1 MSILNTIL
9 LGRKSQRTPSLI
21 FNYLFLTL
29 LALFALGPLVLLFIN
44 SLKDT
49 TEVTAN
55 PFGLPRTWTWQNF
68 PDAWTQGHYDTTV
81 RNSAMITIGTV
92 VGVVVIA
99 GLAAY
104 SLARLN
110 PKGADALAMYL
121 VVGTSIPAQLFMV
134 PLFFLWTKLGLADN
148 LLGVIIIYWGT
159 MSPFATFLLRS
170 FMISIPKDFDE
181 AAYIDGASNWQ
192 VFWRII
198 VPICWPGFLT
208 VALTSGLGAWNEFL
222 FAVTFLHTAELKPVS
237 TSLYSFFSRYSRD
250 WGLINAATVIM
261 ILPVIILFLL
271 LQRQFIQGL
280 TQGGLKA

>member
-1 MSILNTIL
+1 MSLINLS
-9 LGRKSQRTPSLI
+9 RKTRRTPSLLI
-21 FNYLFLTL
+21 NYLFLTV
-29 LALFALGPLVLLFIN
+29 LALFALGPLVLLFVN
-44 SLKDT
+44 ALKST
-49 TEVTAN
+49 TEITAN
-55 PFGLPRTWTWQNF
+55 PFGIPRTWTWQNF
-68 PDAWTQGHYDTTV
+68 PNAWTQGHYDVTV
-81 RNSAMITIGTV
+81 RNSAIITAGTV
-92 VGVVVIA
+92 IGVVVIA

-110 PKGADALAMYL
+110 PRGADALALYL

-170 FMISIPKDFDE
+170 FMIAIPRDFDE
-181 AAYIDGASNWQ
+181 AAYIDGATNWQ

-222 FAVTFLHTAELKPVS
+222 FAITFLHRAELKPVS
-237 TSLYSFFSRYSRD
+237 TSLFNFFSRYSRD

>member
-1 MSILNTIL
+1 MFS
-9 LGRKSQRTPSLI
+9 KSQRTPSLV
-21 FNYLFLTL
+21 FNYTMLIL
-29 LALFALGPLVLLFIN
+29 LALFVLGPLFLLLIN
-44 SLKDT
+44 SFKDSKEFT
-49 TEVTAN
+49 TN
-55 PFGLPRTWTWQNF
+55 PFGLPEVWRWQNY
-68 PDAWTQGHYDTTV
+68 PDAWTQGNYALTL
-81 RNSAMITIGTV
+81 RNSAMITGLSV
-92 VGVVVIA
+92 AGVIVIA

-110 PKGADALAMYL
+110 PKGADALTFYL

-134 PLFFLWTKLGLADN
+134 PLFFLWSKLGLTDTLAG
-148 LLGVIIIYWGT
+148 LIIIYWAT
-159 MSPFATFLLRS
+159 SAPFATFLLRS
-170 FMISIPKDFDE
+170 FMVSIPRDFDE
-181 AAYIDGASNWQ
+181 AARIDGATEWQ

-208 VALTSGLGAWNEFL
+208 CALVAGLGAWNEFL
-222 FAVTFLHTAELKPVS
+222 FAVTFLHKPELKPIS
-237 TSLYSFFSRYSRD
+237 TSLFAFMSRYSRD